1 MNRRLFWNTTLCA
14 ALAAALAV
22 SSCGGS
28 DGDGSG
34 RATAVPGV
42 PDGSALIDQKNL
54 KFSPTKLTVA
64 ATEQV
69 YFRNSE
75 TTLHTV
81 TINGKNESGT
91 MKRDAIF
98 TWTPPA
104 PGVYKIGCE
113 FHPQMKS
120 TLTVE

>member
-1 MNRRLFWNTTLCA
+1 MIRRLMWNAAVIAGVGATV
-14 ALAAALAV
+14 ALA
-22 SSCGGS
+22 SCGG
-28 DGDGSG
+28 GDSGGSG

-54 KFSPTKLTVA
+54 KFAPTKLTVG

-69 YFRNSE
+69 YFRNGE

-104 PGVYKIGCE
+104 PGEYKIGCE